1 VSNRLVIG
9 LTILMIGLITAGWY
23 VLAAPSRGSAVEPG
37 ASGLVVTA
45 VQVGPSGWVRYQVTL
60 SNVGDQDWSGDLRLV
75 NRPPRTGAGTP
86 QNVPGLQLPAPPQV
100 GDGRVPSG
108 LPDAALQ
115 VRVSIQ
121 ARHQRVIQLTG
132 QDHYASV
139 ELVGHNGQ
147 IIYSSPVEISPA
159 VPVAVLSDSDI
170 APAALAQVRIGD
182 MPIRVLSFSKAP
194 SFPSSVL
201 QLGQL
206 AAVVVDQFDMAS
218 LSQPQMAALRDY
230 VGLGG
235 SLILAGGASWRRTLQ
250 PVPAD
255 LSPIR
260 AGATISQS
268 LQPVAVLGG
277 GESAPTAPVAVGE
290 IAQQARVTLSGQTAP
305 LIVELAYGGGRVIT
319 LAFDPAAEPVQG
331 LKLAGTSWSQALG
344 RAVLK
349 SRGANG
355 WAASAIPGPS
365 LATAASMPLP
375 DEAPPPPV
383 WLLGLG
389 LLAYMLV
396 IGPLNLALSRR
407 LGRPDLLWVTIP
419 VLAVAS
425 TAGLYLAGGILHA
438 GTQDEQLQVVRLG
451 PKGSISTVEY
461 HEILFGQ
468 RGQHTLQSSPNAL
481 LAPMTLGLHQA
492 AVADCPNCVQQLGG
506 LPRDVAEHALPG
518 SQPVIIEN
526 GVAYGNVRV
535 VSVATAGQQQL
546 GLEAHLSAVQ
556 GRIQGKIANLS
567 DRAISDL
574 ALYTFDGERF
584 RRTDLVALVA
594 PGEQVDVDAQPRAMD
609 ITPTA
614 APGLLR
620 SPGQSLADTVARA
633 ALSVDPQPIL
643 LGFTEPLK
651 SHLRLDG
658 SPAPKSA
665 AAVVQRTVRLDSADT
680 MLRDWE
686 QVRLL
691 ASAGDQRAGFQAVYD
706 IDLPAAPG
714 LPLTLSFDSRQ
725 HSSVEVYDWRQKAWR
740 SGPWT
745 QDPQNAANREDRL
758 RPDEISGG
766 TVRVR
771 VKEPRLSWGASIWV
785 ETAVTN

>member
-1 VSNRLVIG
+1 LVIG
-9 LTILMIGLITAGWY
+9 LSILMIGLITAGWY

-60 SNVGDQDWSGDLRLV
+60 SNVGDQDWSGDVRLV
-75 NRPPRTGAGTP
+75 NRPPRAGAGAT
-86 QNVPGLQLPAPPQV
+86 QNVPGVQLPAPPQV
-100 GDGRVPSG
+100 GDARVPSG

-115 VRVSIQ
+115 VHVSIQ

-132 QDHYASV
+132 QDHYATV
-139 ELVGHNGQ
+139 ELVGRNGKP
-147 IIYSSPVEISPA
+147 IYSSPVEVSPA
-159 VPVAVLSDSDI
+159 VPLAVLSDTDI

-194 SFPSSVL
+194 TFPSSVL
-201 QLGQL
+201 QLGQF
-206 AAVVVDQFDMAS
+206 AAVVVDQFDMAA
-218 LSQPQMAALRDY
+218 LSQPQMAALREY

-277 GESAPTAPVAVGE
+277 GESAPSAPVAVGE
-290 IAQQARVTLSGQTAP
+290 IAKQARVTLNGETAP
-305 LIVELAYGGGRVIT
+305 LMAELAYGGGRVIT
-319 LAFDPAAEPVQG
+319 LAFDPAADPVQG

-344 RAVLK
+344 RAVPK

-355 WAASAIPGPS
+355 WAASAIPAPS
-365 LATAASMPLP
+365 LATAASLPLP
-375 DEAPPPPV
+375 DEAPPPPA

-419 VLAVAS
+419 VLAAVS
-425 TAGLYLAGGILHA
+425 TAGLYLGGGTLHA
-438 GTQDEQLQVVRLG
+438 GNQDEQLQVVRLG
-451 PKGSISTVEY
+451 PNGSVSTVEY

-468 RGQHTLQSSPNAL
+468 RGQHTLETSPNAL

-492 AVADCPNCVQQLGG
+492 AAADCPNCVQQLSG

-518 SQPVIIEN
+518 SHPVIIES

-535 VSVATAGQQQL
+535 VSVATAGHRQL
-546 GLEAHLSAVQ
+546 GLDAHLAAVQ

-567 DRAISDL
+567 DSAVSNL

-584 RRTDLVALVA
+584 RRTDLVTLMA

-609 ITPTA
+609 ITPKA
-614 APGLLR
+614 APGSSR
-620 SPGQSLADTVARA
+620 PSGQSLADTVARA

-643 LGFTEPLK
+643 LGFTQPLM

-658 SPAPKSA
+658 SPASQPA
-665 AAVVQRTVRLDSADT
+665 TTIVEQPVRLDSADT
-680 MLRDWE
+680 LLRDWE

-691 ASAGDQRAGFQAVYD
+691 ATLGDQRAGFQSVYD

-714 LPLTLSFDSRQ
+714 LPLTFSFDSRQ
-725 HSSVEVYDWRQKAWR
+725 HSAAELYDWRQKTWR

-745 QDPQNAANREDRL
+745 QDPQNAANREGRL

-785 ETAVTN
+785 ETALTN